1 MNAFWAART
10 PSERTTLLVGGTLAA
25 ILLLVALVWLPLER
39 NRVRLTNEI
48 PKLSASIAAMERQAA
63 QVARVRSLPAL
74 DTTRGQTPSLGEVTA
89 TLGKGIPSAQVSALD
104 DKRVRILGTDVPY
117 GALLETVA
125 AAQSVHGL
133 RVDTARIDAL
143 PAAGRVSAE
152 LVLSRT

>member
-39 NRVRLTNEI
+39 SRVRLTNEI
-48 PKLSASIAAMERQAA
+48 PRLSASIATMERQAA
-63 QVARVRSLPAL
+63 EVARVRSLPAL
-74 DTTRGQTPSLGEVTA
+74 RGQTPNTALGEVTA
-89 TLGKGIPSAQVSALD
+89 ALGKGIPSAQVSALD

-125 AAQSVHGL
+125 TAQAAHGL
-133 RVDTARIDAL
+133 RVDSARIDAL
-143 PAAGRVSAE
+143 PVAGRVRAE